1 MADGL
6 NRVMLLGNLGADPEL
21 RFTQGGQ
28 GVLNMRLAT
37 TESYLDKDK
46 VRRER
51 TDWHNV
57 VVWGKRGEA
66 LAKILTKGSSVFIEG
81 SLRTS
86 SYDNKEGQKVYKTE
100 INATNILL
108 TGSRTRSADGG
119 SGGYEGG
126 GGYEADGA
134 GGYEADGA
142 GGDYAPRT
150 SGGGD
155 YAPRTSGGGDYAPR
169 AGGSSGGGSGTSAG
183 DFEVA
188 FGRDKGKRISEVQD
202 LSWLR
207 GALERDLADASKARF
222 HEKARGQLAAIDAE
236 LARRPGGGART
247 TAGGGGG
254 GGGGYVPRGG
264 ARPAPQAAPPPADD
278 YDAGGGEVGS
288 DDDIPF

>member
-21 RFTQGGQ
+21 RFTQSGQ
-28 GVLNMRLAT
+28 AVLNMRLAT

-51 TDWHNV
+51 TDWHSV
-57 VVWGKRGEA
+57 VMWGKRGEA
-66 LAKILTKGSSVFIEG
+66 LAKILTKGSSIFIEG

-100 INATNILL
+100 INATNLII
-108 TGSRTRSADGG
+108 TNSRKGG
-119 SGGYEGG
+119 GGEQEAGGYEGG
-126 GGYEADGA
+126 GGYEPEHEV
-134 GGYEADGA
+134 GGGGGGHAPREAS
-142 GGDYAPRT
+142 GGGYAPR
-150 SGGGD
+150 GGG
-155 YAPRTSGGGDYAPR
+155 GGA
-169 AGGSSGGGSGTSAG
+169 TSAG

-207 GALERDLADASKARF
+207 GTLERDLADSSKERF

-236 LARRPGGGART
+236 LAKRTGGGART
-247 TAGGGGG
+247 IAGGGGG
-254 GGGGYVPRGG
+254 GGYAPRGA
-264 ARPAPQAAPPPADD
+264 ARPAPAQQEAPPADD
-278 YDAGGGEVGS
+278 YDASSGFGN

>member
-28 GVLNMRLAT
+28 AVLNMRLAT

-100 INATNILL
+100 INANNILL
-108 TGSRTRSADGG
+108 TGGRKGG
-119 SGGYEGG
+119 GAEAGGGYEGGAG
-126 GGYEADGA
+126 GGYEADHE
-134 GGYEADGA
+134 GG
-142 GGDYAPRT
+142 GG
-150 SGGGD
+150 GGGD
-155 YAPRTSGGGDYAPR
+155 YAPQASGGGGGDAPR
-169 AGGSSGGGSGTSAG
+169 GGGSSSGGSGGATSAG

-207 GALERDLADASKARF
+207 GTLERDLADGSKERF

-236 LARRPGGGART
+236 LARRTGGGART
-247 TAGGGGG
+247 IAGGGGG
-254 GGGGYVPRGG
+254 GGGGYPPRGG
-264 ARPAPQAAPPPADD
+264 ARPAPQQEAPPPPADD
-278 YDAGGGEVGS
+278 YDAGNFGN

>member
-28 GVLNMRLAT
+28 AVLNMRLAT

-81 SLRTS
+81 GLRTS

-100 INATNILL
+100 IHANNILL
-108 TGSRTRSADGG
+108 TGNRTRGG
-119 SGGYEGG
+119 EGGGGYEGG
-126 GGYEADGA
+126 GG
-134 GGYEADGA
+134 GGYEAEGE
-142 GGDYAPRT
+142 G
-150 SGGGD
+150 GGGD
-155 YAPRTSGGGDYAPR
+155 YAPRGGGEASGGYAPR
-169 AGGSSGGGSGTSAG
+169 GGGSSSGGPVTSAG

-207 GALERDLADASKARF
+207 GTLERDLADGSKAKF

-236 LARRPGGGART
+236 LARRTGGGARNI
-247 TAGGGGG
+247 ASG
-254 GGGGYVPRGG
+254 GGGGYAPRGG
-264 ARPAPQAAPPPADD
+264 GGRPAPQQEAPPADD
-278 YDAGGGEVGS
+278 YDASGGFGN

>member
-28 GVLNMRLAT
+28 AVLNMRLAT

-100 INATNILL
+100 INANNILL
-108 TGSRTRSADGG
+108 TGSRKGG
-119 SGGYEGG
+119 GEGAGGYEGG
-126 GGYEADGA
+126 GAG
-134 GGYEADGA
+134 GGYEPDHE
-142 GGDYAPRT
+142 GGG
-150 SGGGD
+150 GGGD
-155 YAPRTSGGGDYAPR
+155 YAPREASGGGGYAPR
-169 AGGSSGGGSGTSAG
+169 APSGGGSGGATSAG

-188 FGRDKGKRISEVQD
+188 FGRDKGKRISEVGD

-207 GALERDLADASKARF
+207 GTLERDLADSSKERF

-236 LARRPGGGART
+236 LARRTGGGART
-247 TAGGGGG
+247 IAGGAGGGGG
-254 GGGGYVPRGG
+254 GGGYPPRGG
-264 ARPAPQAAPPPADD
+264 ARPAPQQEAAPAPAED
-278 YDAGGGEVGS
+278 YDAGGFGN

>member
-28 GVLNMRLAT
+28 AVLNMRLAT

-100 INATNILL
+100 INANNILL
-108 TGSRTRSADGG
+108 TGGRKGG
-119 SGGYEGG
+119 GAEAGGYEGG
-126 GGYEADGA
+126 GG
-134 GGYEADGA
+134 GYEPDHE
-142 GGDYAPRT
+142 
-150 SGGGD
+150 GGGD
-155 YAPRTSGGGDYAPR
+155 YAPQASGGGGGYAPR
-169 AGGSSGGGSGTSAG
+169 GGGGSSGGGSATSAG

-188 FGRDKGKRISEVQD
+188 FGRDKGKRISEVGD

-207 GALERDLADASKARF
+207 GTLERDLADSSKERFHDKARS
-222 HEKARGQLAAIDAE
+222 QLVAIDAE
-236 LARRPGGGART
+236 LARRTGGGART
-247 TAGGGGG
+247 IASGGGG
-254 GGGGYVPRGG
+254 GGGGYAPRGG
-264 ARPAPQAAPPPADD
+264 GRPAPQQEAPPPPADD
-278 YDAGGGEVGS
+278 YDAGNFGN